1 MKAVRFHEHGG
12 PEVLRYEDAPDPAIA
27 PHEVLVRVR
36 ACALNHLD
44 IWARKGM
51 PGVKIPLPHIP
62 GSDIAGEVAAVGGIV
77 TRIKPGQRVV
87 VSPGISCGQ
96 CSHCLSGRDNLC
108 RSYEIIG
115 GYRIDGGYAEYV
127 KLPEVNILPM
137 PEGISF
143 EAAAAVPLTFL
154 TSWNM
159 LVALAR
165 VRRGEDVL
173 VMGAGSGV
181 GSAAVQIA
189 KLFGA
194 RVIATAGTDEKLS
207 RAKAIGA
214 DEGINYATQDLV
226 AEVRRLTV
234 KRGVDVIFEHVGGP
248 LFEKLVPLL
257 AAGGRLVT
265 CGATAGHLAQ
275 TDLRYLFMRQV
286 SIMGAHMGSKADL
299 LDIMRELERG
309 TLKPVVD
316 RVFPL
321 KGAAEAHRAMEDRKV
336 FGKLVLVMS

>member
-12 PEVLRYEDAPDPAIA
+12 PEVLKYEEAPDPVIQ
-27 PHEVLVRVR
+27 PNEVLVRVR

-44 IWARKGM
+44 VWARKGM
-51 PGVKIPLPHIP
+51 PGVKLPLPHIS
-62 GSDIAGEVAAVGGIV
+62 GCDIAGEVASVGSIV
-77 TRIKPGQRVV
+77 TRVTPGQRVL

-96 CSHCLSGRDNLC
+96 CANCLSGRDNMC
-108 RSYEIIG
+108 PSYEIIG

-137 PEGISF
+137 PEGMSF
-143 EAAAAVPLTFL
+143 EAASAVPLTFL
-154 TSWNM
+154 TAWNM
-159 LVALAR
+159 LVTIAR
-165 VRRGEDVL
+165 VKPGDDVL

-181 GSAAVQIA
+181 GSAGVQIA

-194 RVIATAGTDEKLS
+194 RVIATAGADEKLG
-207 RAKAIGA
+207 KARGLGA
-214 DEGINYATQDLV
+214 DEGINHATQDLV
-226 AEVRRLTV
+226 AEVRRLTA
-234 KRGVDVIFEHVGGP
+234 KRGVDIIFEHVGGP
-248 LFEKLVPLL
+248 VFEKLIPVL
-257 AAGGRLVT
+257 ASGGRLVT
-265 CGATAGHLAQ
+265 CGATTGYLAQ

-299 LDIMRELERG
+299 LQIMREVRSG

-321 KGAAEAHRAMEDRKV
+321 KDAAQAQRAMEDRSL
-336 FGKLVLVMS
+336 FGKLVLVT

>member
-1 MKAVRFHEHGG
+1 MKAVRFHQHGG
-12 PEVLRYEDAPDPAIA
+12 PEVLRHEDVPDPVAA
-27 PHEVLVRVR
+27 PNEVLVRVR

-44 IWARKGM
+44 IWTRKGM
-51 PGVKIPLPHIP
+51 PGVKVPLPHIS
-62 GSDIAGEVAAVGGIV
+62 GCDISGEVAGFGSIV
-77 TRIKPGQRVV
+77 TRIKSGQPVV
-87 VSPGISCGQ
+87 ISPGISCGQ
-96 CSHCLSGRDNLC
+96 CVQCLSGRDNLC

-127 KLPEVNILPM
+127 KVPEVNVLPL
-137 PEGISF
+137 PEGTTF
-143 EAAAAVPLTFL
+143 EAAAAIPLTFL
-154 TSWNM
+154 TAWNM
-159 LVALAR
+159 LVTLAK
-165 VRRGEDVL
+165 VRTGEDVL

-189 KLFGA
+189 KLCGA
-194 RVIATAGTDEKLS
+194 RVIATASTEDKLG
-207 RAKAIGA
+207 RAKGLGA

-226 AEVRRLTV
+226 AELRRLTG

-248 LFEKLVPLL
+248 VFEKLIPAL

-275 TDLRYLFMRQV
+275 TDLRYLFMRQA

-299 LDIMRELERG
+299 FEILREVERG
-309 TLKPVVD
+309 RLRPVVD

-321 KGAAEAHRAMEDRKV
+321 KEAAEAQRAMEDRRV
-336 FGKLVLVMS
+336 FGKLVLVT

>member
-12 PEVLRYEDAPDPAIA
+12 PEVLKYEDAPDPVIA
-27 PHEVLVRVR
+27 PHEVLVKVK

-44 IWARKGM
+44 VWARKGM
-51 PGVKIPLPHIP
+51 PGVKIPLPHIS
-62 GSDIAGEVAAVGGIV
+62 GSDIAGEAAAVGSIV

-96 CSHCLSGRDNLC
+96 CANCLSGRDNLC

-127 KLPEVNILPM
+127 KLPEVNVLPIPDGM
-137 PEGISF
+137 SF
-143 EAAAAVPLTFL
+143 EAASAFPLAFL
-154 TSWNM
+154 TAWNM
-159 LVALAR
+159 LVTLAK
-165 VRRGEDVL
+165 VKRGEEVL

-194 RVIATAGTDEKLS
+194 RVIAAAGTDDKLGKA
-207 RAKAIGA
+207 RALGA
-214 DEGINYATQDLV
+214 DEGIDYATKDLV
-226 AEVRRLTV
+226 AEVRRLTA

-248 LFEKLVPLL
+248 VFEKLIPVL

-265 CGATAGHLAQ
+265 CGATAGYLAQ
-275 TDLRYLFMRQV
+275 TDIRYLFMRQA
-286 SIMGAHMGSKADL
+286 SIMGAFMGSKADL
-299 LDIMRELERG
+299 LDVMKEMERG

-321 KGAAEAHRAMEDRKV
+321 KDAAEAQGSMEDRKV
-336 FGKLVLVMS
+336 FGKLVLVT

>member
-12 PEVLRYEDAPDPAIA
+12 PEVLKYEDAPDPVVA
-27 PHEVLVRVR
+27 PHEVLVRVK
-36 ACALNHLD
+36 ACAMNHLD
-44 IWARKGM
+44 VWARKGM

-62 GSDIAGEVAAVGGIV
+62 GCDIAGEVAAVGSVV
-77 TRIKPGQRVV
+77 TRITPGQRVI

-96 CSHCLSGRDNLC
+96 CAQCLSGRDNLC

-137 PEGISF
+137 PDGMSF
-143 EAAAAVPLTFL
+143 EAAAAFPLTFL
-154 TSWNM
+154 TAWNM
-159 LVALAR
+159 LVTLAR
-165 VRRGEDVL
+165 VGRGEQVL

-194 RVIATAGTDEKLS
+194 HVIATASTDDKLGK
-207 RAKAIGA
+207 AKALGA
-214 DEGINYATQDLV
+214 DEVINYVTQDLV
-226 AEVRRLTV
+226 AEVRRLTA

-248 LFEKLVPLL
+248 VFERLIPVL
-257 AAGGRLVT
+257 ATGGRLVT
-265 CGATAGHLAQ
+265 CGASAGYLAQ
-275 TDLRYLFMRQV
+275 TDIRYLFMRQV
-286 SIMGAHMGSKADL
+286 SIMGAYMGSKAEL
-299 LDIMRELERG
+299 LQALKELERG

-321 KGAAEAHRAMEDRKV
+321 KEAAEAHRAMEDRKL
-336 FGKLVLVMS
+336 FGKLVLVP

>member
-12 PEVLRYEDAPDPAIA
+12 PEVLRYEDAPDPVIA
-27 PHEVLVRVR
+27 PHEVLVRVK

-44 IWARKGM
+44 VWTRKGM
-51 PGVKIPLPHIP
+51 PGVKVPLPHIS
-62 GSDIAGEVAAVGGIV
+62 GCDIAGEVAGLGSIV
-77 TRIKPGQRVV
+77 TRIKPGQPVV

-96 CSHCLSGRDNLC
+96 CAHCLSGRDNLC

-127 KLPEVNILPM
+127 KAPEVNILPL
-137 PEGISF
+137 PEGMTF
-143 EAAAAVPLTFL
+143 EAAAAIPLTFL
-154 TSWNM
+154 TAWNM
-159 LVALAR
+159 LVTLAR
-165 VRRGEDVL
+165 VRTGEDVL

-194 RVIATAGTDEKLS
+194 RVIATASTEDKLGK
-207 RAKAIGA
+207 AKGLGA
-214 DEGINYATQDLV
+214 DEGIDYTTQDLV
-226 AEVRRLTV
+226 AEVRRLTAR
-234 KRGVDVIFEHVGGP
+234 RGVDVIFEHVGGP
-248 LFEKLVPLL
+248 VFEKLIPAL

-265 CGATAGHLAQ
+265 CGATAGYLVQ

-286 SIMGAHMGSKADL
+286 AIMGAHMGSKADL
-299 LDIMRELERG
+299 FEIMREVERG
-309 TLKPVVD
+309 RLQPVVD

-321 KGAAEAHRAMEDRKV
+321 KEASEAQRVMEDRKV
-336 FGKLVLVMS
+336 FGKLVLVT

>member
-12 PEVLRYEDAPDPAIA
+12 PEVLKYEDAPDPVIG

-44 IWARKGM
+44 VWARQGM
-51 PGVKIPLPHIP
+51 PGLKIPLPHIS
-62 GSDIAGEVAAVGGIV
+62 GSDIAGEVAAVGSIV

-96 CSHCLSGRDNLC
+96 CPHCLSGRDNLC
-108 RSYEIIG
+108 ASYQIIG

-127 KLPEVNILPM
+127 KLPEVNILPIPNGM
-137 PEGISF
+137 AF
-143 EAAAAVPLTFL
+143 EAAAAFPLTFL
-154 TSWNM
+154 TAWNM
-159 LVALAR
+159 LVTLAR
-165 VRRGEDVL
+165 VRSGDEVL

-194 RVIATAGTDEKLS
+194 RVIATAGTDEKLGK
-207 RAKAIGA
+207 AKELGA
-214 DEGINYATQDLV
+214 DEGINYASQDLV
-226 AEVRRLTV
+226 AEVRRITA
-234 KRGVDVIFEHVGGP
+234 KRGVDIIFEHVGGTV
-248 LFEKLVPLL
+248 FEKLIPIL

-265 CGATAGHLAQ
+265 CGATAGYLAQ
-275 TDLRYLFMRQV
+275 TDIRYLFMREV
-286 SIMGAHMGSKADL
+286 SILGAHMGSKADL
-299 LDIMRELERG
+299 LRIKKELERG
-309 TLKPVVD
+309 RLKPVVD

-321 KGAAEAHRAMEDRKV
+321 KDAAEAQRSMEDRKV
-336 FGKLVLVMS
+336 FGKLVLVT

>member
-12 PEVLRYEDAPDPAIA
+12 PEVLKYEDAPDPVIA
-27 PHEVLVRVR
+27 PHEVLVKVK

-44 IWARKGM
+44 VWARGGM
-51 PGVKIPLPHIP
+51 PGVKLPLPHIS
-62 GSDIAGEVAAVGGIV
+62 GSDIAGEAAAVGSIV

-96 CSHCLSGRDNLC
+96 CVHCLSGRDNLC
-108 RSYEIIG
+108 PSYEIIG

-137 PEGISF
+137 PEGMSF
-143 EAAAAVPLTFL
+143 EAAAAFPLTFL
-154 TSWNM
+154 TAWNM
-159 LVALAR
+159 LVTLAR
-165 VRRGEDVL
+165 VRSGDEVL

-194 RVIATAGTDEKLS
+194 RVIATASTDDKLGK
-207 RAKAIGA
+207 AKRLGA
-214 DEGINYATQDLV
+214 DEGINYASQELV
-226 AEVRRLTV
+226 GEVRRLTA
-234 KRGVDVIFEHVGGP
+234 KRGVDIIFEHVGGP
-248 LFEKLVPLL
+248 VLEKLIPIL
-257 AAGGRLVT
+257 ASGGRLVT
-265 CGATAGHLAQ
+265 CGATSGYLVQ
-275 TDLRYLFMRQV
+275 IDLRYLFMRQV

-299 LDIMRELERG
+299 LHIVRELERG
-309 TLKPVVD
+309 RLKPVVD

-321 KGAAEAHRAMEDRKV
+321 KEAAEAQRAMEDRKV
-336 FGKLVLVMS
+336 FGKLVLVV

>member
-12 PEVLRYEDAPDPAIA
+12 PEVLKYEDAPDPVVA
-27 PHEVLVRVR
+27 PHEVLVRVK
-36 ACALNHLD
+36 ACAMNHLD
-44 IWARKGM
+44 VWARKGM

-62 GSDIAGEVAAVGGIV
+62 GCDIAGEVAAVGSVV
-77 TRIKPGQRVV
+77 TRITPGQRVI

-96 CSHCLSGRDNLC
+96 CAQCLSGRDNLC

-137 PEGISF
+137 PDGMSF
-143 EAAAAVPLTFL
+143 EAAAAFPLTFL
-154 TSWNM
+154 TAWNM
-159 LVALAR
+159 LVTLAR
-165 VRRGEDVL
+165 VGRGEQVL

-181 GSAAVQIA
+181 GSAAIQIA

-194 RVIATAGTDEKLS
+194 HVIATASTDDKLGK
-207 RAKAIGA
+207 AKALGA
-214 DEGINYATQDLV
+214 DEVINYVTQDLV
-226 AEVRRLTV
+226 AEVRRLTA

-248 LFEKLVPLL
+248 VFERLIPVL
-257 AAGGRLVT
+257 ATGGRLVT
-265 CGATAGHLAQ
+265 CGASAGYLAQ
-275 TDLRYLFMRQV
+275 TDIRYLFMRQV
-286 SIMGAHMGSKADL
+286 SIMGAYMGSKAEL
-299 LDIMRELERG
+299 LQALKELERG

-321 KGAAEAHRAMEDRKV
+321 KEAAEAHRAMEDRKL
-336 FGKLVLVMS
+336 FGKLVLVP

>member
-12 PEVLRYEDAPDPAIA
+12 PEVLKYEDAPDPVIG

-44 IWARKGM
+44 VWARQGM
-51 PGVKIPLPHIP
+51 PGLKIPLPHIS
-62 GSDIAGEVAAVGGIV
+62 GSDIAGEVAAVGSIV

-96 CSHCLSGRDNLC
+96 CPHCLSGRDNLC
-108 RSYEIIG
+108 PSYQIIG

-127 KLPEVNILPM
+127 KLPEVNILPIPDGM
-137 PEGISF
+137 AF
-143 EAAAAVPLTFL
+143 EAAAAFPLTFL
-154 TSWNM
+154 TAWNM
-159 LVALAR
+159 LVTLAR
-165 VRRGEDVL
+165 VRSGDEVL

-194 RVIATAGTDEKLS
+194 RVIATASTDEKLGK
-207 RAKAIGA
+207 AKELGA
-214 DEGINYATQDLV
+214 DEGINYTSQDLV
-226 AEVRRLTV
+226 AEVRRLTA
-234 KRGVDVIFEHVGGP
+234 KRGVDIIFEHVGGTV
-248 LFEKLVPLL
+248 FEKLIPIL

-265 CGATAGHLAQ
+265 CGATAGYLAQ
-275 TDLRYLFMRQV
+275 MDIRYLFMREV
-286 SIMGAHMGSKADL
+286 SIVGAHMGSKADL
-299 LDIMRELERG
+299 LRIKKELERG
-309 TLKPVVD
+309 RLKPVVD

-321 KGAAEAHRAMEDRKV
+321 KDAAEAQRSMEDRKV
-336 FGKLVLVMS
+336 FGKLVLVA

>member
-12 PEVLRYEDAPDPAIA
+12 PEVLKYEDAPDPVIG

-44 IWARKGM
+44 VWARQGM
-51 PGVKIPLPHIP
+51 PGLKIPLPHIS
-62 GSDIAGEVAAVGGIV
+62 GSDIAGEVAAVGSIV

-96 CSHCLSGRDNLC
+96 CPHCLSGRDNLC
-108 RSYEIIG
+108 PSYQIIG

-127 KLPEVNILPM
+127 KLPEVNILPIPDGM
-137 PEGISF
+137 AF
-143 EAAAAVPLTFL
+143 EAAAAFPLTFL
-154 TSWNM
+154 TAWNM
-159 LVALAR
+159 LVTLAR
-165 VRRGEDVL
+165 VRSGDEVL

-194 RVIATAGTDEKLS
+194 RVIATASTDEKLGK
-207 RAKAIGA
+207 AKELGA
-214 DEGINYATQDLV
+214 DEGIDYASQDLV
-226 AEVRRLTV
+226 AEVRRLTA
-234 KRGVDVIFEHVGGP
+234 KRGVDIIFEHVGGTV
-248 LFEKLVPLL
+248 FEKLIPIL

-265 CGATAGHLAQ
+265 CGATAGYLAQ
-275 TDLRYLFMRQV
+275 TDLRYLFMREV
-286 SIMGAHMGSKADL
+286 SILGAHMGSKADL
-299 LDIMRELERG
+299 LRIKKEMERG
-309 TLKPVVD
+309 RLKPVVD

-321 KGAAEAHRAMEDRKV
+321 KDAAEAQRSMEDRKV
-336 FGKLVLVMS
+336 FGKLVLVA